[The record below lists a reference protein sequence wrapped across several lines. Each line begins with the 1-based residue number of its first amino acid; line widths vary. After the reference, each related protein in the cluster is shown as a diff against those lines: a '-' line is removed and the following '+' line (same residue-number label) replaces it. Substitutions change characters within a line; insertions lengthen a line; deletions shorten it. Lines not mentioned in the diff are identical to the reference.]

1 MQRPRGE
8 LPSYLEAD
16 EAAAVVELFQM
27 TASEV
32 GAATFPIAAF
42 EDKLV
47 AVASKVCQNVLQK
60 MEEEDQGLLDLDCHI
75 QYFWRLKVK
84 LTSFLN

>member
-1 MQRPRGE
+1 M
-8 LPSYLEAD
+8 EAD
-16 EAAAVVELFQM
+16 EADAAAAVVELFQM

-47 AVASKVCQNVLQK
+47 AVASKVCQNVL
-60 MEEEDQGLLDLDCHI
+60 H
-75 QYFWRLKVK
+75 
-84 LTSFLN
+84 

>member
-1 MQRPRGE
+1 M
-8 LPSYLEAD
+8 EAD
-16 EAAAVVELFQM
+16 EAAAAAVVELFQM

-47 AVASKVCQNVLQK
+47 AVASKVCQNVLQ
-60 MEEEDQGLLDLDCHI
+60 
-75 QYFWRLKVK
+75 
-84 LTSFLN
+84 

>member
-16 EAAAVVELFQM
+16 EAAVVELFQM

-47 AVASKVCQNVLQK
+47 AVASKVCQNVLQ
-60 MEEEDQGLLDLDCHI
+60 
-75 QYFWRLKVK
+75 
-84 LTSFLN
+84 